1 MPDDAYDPVR
11 DGWPICVSRSVRSPV
26 VEQSRIFLHQV
37 ERQLKGRPVKDKAN
51 IPIWLATVN
60 KPRDDGRLHRQNEDV
75 EQITMFVVD
84 SDTGVDLDTLKRL
97 GENSHYS
104 LLRFGHTSHSS
115 TTDKIKARIIF
126 PLLEPVPARR
136 WEIFWAAATR
146 WVETFGVKNDTS
158 TKNPARVW
166 YAPAFEP
173 GREDGYDWWFRYGRE
188 APAGART
195 CSGGRDYMKYP
206 LLDPAWVIRSFPAP
220 PAPPP
225 RAKAKPFVAPAQAGN
240 PMDRAR
246 ASAERLL
253 AYRAAKLLS
262 IPQGGGQS
270 DYVYVTGRKIGQAFN
285 MGLIF
290 NPDQWIRQIVESA
303 MAVGLS
309 ESRAKDSAE
318 RGYNVGQAEVWEE
331 LLDG

>member
-1 MPDDAYDPVR
+1 VPDDAYDPVR
-11 DGWPICVSRSVRSPV
+11 DGWPICVGRSVRGTFV
-26 VEQSRIFLHQV
+26 DQSRVFLNQV
-37 ERQLKGRPVKDKAN
+37 ERQLRGRPVKDKSN
-51 IPIWLATVN
+51 VPIWLPTVN
-60 KPRDDGRLHRQNEDV
+60 RRREDGLIHKSNEDV

-84 SDTGVDLDTLKRL
+84 SDTGVDLNTLKRL
-97 GENSHYS
+97 GENDQYS

-115 TTDKIKARIIF
+115 TADKIKARIIF

-136 WEIFWAAATR
+136 WEIFWASATR
-146 WVETFGVKNDTS
+146 WVQTFGVENDKS
-158 TKNPARVW
+158 TRNPARVW
-166 YAPAFEP
+166 FAPAFEP
-173 GREDGYDWWFRYGRE
+173 GREDDYDWWFRYGRE

-195 CSGGRDYMKYP
+195 CSGGQALVKYP
-206 LLDPAWVIRSFPAP
+206 LLDPAWVIRTFPAP

-225 RAKAKPFVAPAQAGN
+225 KPKPQRFMAPAQAGN
-240 PMDRAR
+240 PVDRAR

-253 AYRAAKLLS
+253 AHRVDALLS
-262 IPQGGGQS
+262 VPQGGGQS
-270 DYVYVTGRKIGQAFN
+270 DYVYVTGRKIGQAYN

-309 ESRAKDSAE
+309 ESRAVDSAR
-318 RGYNVGQAEVWEE
+318 RGFNKGQAELWEE